1 MSTAVKKQ
9 PDLFGAPTAPKSFEN
24 EAMGLFKGFLK
35 TKKGQPWCAEDFTNY
50 SLLKGVVPQDLR
62 HMGRVIQIAAK
73 EGLIRRSPQAF
84 ARSMGNGTLTL
95 GWVAA

>member
-1 MSTAVKKQ
+1 MSTATKKQ
-9 PDLFGAPTAPKSFEN
+9 PDLFGQPATSKNFEN
-24 EAMGLFKGFLK
+24 EAMGLLAGFLK
-35 TKKGQPWCAEDFTNY
+35 TKKRQPWCAEDFTNY
-50 SLLKGVVPQDLR
+50 ALQKGVVPQDLR

-73 EGLIRRSPQAF
+73 DGLIRRSSQAF